1 MRKTTDLNSLK
12 ELANAFLHLDPIF
25 NKDVPFIITHPYIE
39 SLVTSDLKGNL
50 LDVRIPDQWE
60 KLMQIYSDQITKANS
75 IDDIMYRMRLP
86 YHFAFLKYAKQYMSK
101 KDFDTWLGTTW
112 TSSENPNQDK
122 NVTINQFITWFKAA
136 DKKLLMEEEDYK
148 VYAELPEEI
157 TIYRGVAVGR
167 AKQKGLSWTCNI
179 DTARWFSERFDTNK
193 KKGYI
198 LKAKIKKSDV
208 FAYFNTRN
216 EDEILC
222 NSKNIYDIERI

>member
-1 MRKTTDLNSLK
+1 MRKTTNLNSLK
-12 ELANAFLHLDPIF
+12 ELANAFLHLEPVF

-39 SLVTSDLKGNL
+39 SLVTSDLKGGL
-50 LDVRIPDQWE
+50 LDIRIPDQWE
-60 KLMQIYSDQITKANS
+60 KLIQTYSDQITKANS
-75 IDDIMYRMRLP
+75 IEDIMYRMRLP

-101 KDFDTWLGTTW
+101 KDFDKWLGTTW

-179 DTARWFSERFDTNK
+179 DTARWFSKRFDTDK

>member
-1 MRKTTDLNSLK
+1 MRKTTNLNSLK
-12 ELANAFLHLDPIF
+12 ELANAFLHLEPVF
-25 NKDVPFIITHPYIE
+25 NKDVPFTITHPYIE
-39 SLVTSDLKGNL
+39 SLVTSDLKGGL
-50 LDVRIPDQWE
+50 LNIRIPDQWE
-60 KLMQIYSDQITKANS
+60 KLIQIYSDQITKANS
-75 IDDIMYRMRLP
+75 IEDIMYRIRLP

-101 KDFDTWLGTTW
+101 KDFDKWLGTTW

-179 DTARWFSERFDTNK
+179 DTARWFSKRFDTDK